1 MMEKIMLLGDSLDK
15 IVFDKGFAR
24 VYIKS
29 PFAFSDARYVMDY
42 SKNLEELLGKAIE
55 LKNRLKK

>member
-1 MMEKIMLLGDSLDK
+1 MLLGDSLDK